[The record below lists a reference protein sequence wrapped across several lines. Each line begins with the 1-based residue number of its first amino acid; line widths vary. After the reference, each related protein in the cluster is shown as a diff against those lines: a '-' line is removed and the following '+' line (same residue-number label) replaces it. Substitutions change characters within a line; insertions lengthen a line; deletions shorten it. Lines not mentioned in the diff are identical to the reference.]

1 MDIENIL
8 TYSSEGTSL
17 DFKREEYPLGKH
29 PKKLEILKDLIA
41 FANHPSNDDKFII
54 IGVKAKNGMADTFH
68 DLSFLTDE
76 AQYQDYLNANIEPH
90 INFEYQSI
98 NYKGN
103 NLAYFRIYNNYHRP
117 YLISTKSTSSD
128 NKTILNI
135 GDGFIRAGTQNRR
148 LNRADLEKIY
158 QVRYTGV
165 DRKEDVTIDC
175 YLSVTFNDHERSP
188 VKMRTVEVSV
198 KNSSHRSISLELEF
212 RIVAKEGLK
221 VLTKTD
227 LERSTLSRTPGQPI
241 PLYSSSVYINEHK
254 DYYDISKLRS
264 DFVLQQQSSF
274 DEIFDK
280 EVTAIIQKDAEQT
293 IEVQITLR
301 SDDFTNGAIVK
312 KIDLA
317 VS

>member
-8 TYSSEGTSL
+8 TYNSEGISL

-54 IGVKAKNGMADTFH
+54 IGVKAKDGMADTFH
-68 DLSFLTDE
+68 NLSSLTDE

-90 INFEYQSI
+90 INFEYQSF

-103 NLAYFRIYNNYHRP
+103 NLAYFRIYNNNHRP

-128 NKTILNI
+128 NKTVLNI
-135 GDGFIRAGTQNRR
+135 GDGFIRTGTQNRR

-175 YLSVTFNDHERSP
+175 YLSLAYNDHKNSP
-188 VKMRTVEVSV
+188 FKMRTVEVSV

-212 RIVAKEGLK
+212 RIVTKEGLK

-227 LERSTLSRTPGQPI
+227 LERSTLSRTSGQPI

-254 DYYDISKLRS
+254 DYYDISKVRS

-301 SDDFTNGAIVK
+301 SDDFTNGAVIK
-312 KIDLA
+312 KFDLA